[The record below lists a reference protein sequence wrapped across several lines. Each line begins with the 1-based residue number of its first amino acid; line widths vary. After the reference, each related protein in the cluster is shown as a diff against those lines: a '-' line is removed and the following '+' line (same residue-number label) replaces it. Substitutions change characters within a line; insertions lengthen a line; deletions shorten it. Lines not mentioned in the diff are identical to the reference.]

1 MLYLKILVC
10 VSATTILIACAGSN
24 PHFDASKPHHRP
36 DGFANNYLD
45 NSKIG
50 QGFMRWQWERFNSTL
65 PADRPE
71 RVPRRAVDVAYLQ
84 ANRTDTTATW
94 LGHASMLWQIGGK
107 NILVDPIFSERASPV
122 SFAGPSRLTP
132 SALRLAELPH
142 IDAVVIS
149 HNHYDHLDRPTVLA
163 LQQQKGG
170 APLFIVPLGISDWLK
185 REGIHNVQAL
195 DWWQHHNLDDAVKGA
210 VKVSLVPAQH
220 WSSRS
225 LTDRHESLWGGFVVQ
240 HNGYSMY
247 YSGDTGYSRDFADI
261 AARFGKFDFAQIP
274 VGCYEPRW
282 FMGNQ
287 HVNEPEAIQ
296 IHRDVGA
303 RLSVGVHWGTFRL
316 CDDPI
321 DQVLDEFPKAAKAAG
336 LSPTEFVLPALG
348 QTFLLQRGADAK
360 PQAAVQ
366 AATAVLP
373 SLASASASATSSS
386 ATSSSPKKPPL

>member
-1 MLYLKILVC
+1 MSVFRTSL
-10 VSATTILIACAGSN
+10 LIAAACALTACAGSN

-36 DGFANNYLD
+36 DGFVNNYLD

-50 QGFMRWQWERFNSTL
+50 EGFMRWQWDRFTSTL
-65 PADRPE
+65 PTDKPE
-71 RVPRRAVDVAYLQ
+71 RVPRQKADLAYLQ

-94 LGHASMLWQIGGK
+94 LGHATMLWQIGGK

-122 SFAGPSRLTP
+122 SFAGPARLTP
-132 SALRLAELPH
+132 VAMRVDELPR

-170 APLFIVPLGISDWLK
+170 APLFIVPLGMDDWLK
-185 REGIHNVQAL
+185 REGITTVQGL
-195 DWWQHHNLDDAVKGA
+195 DWWQARDLEG

-220 WSSRS
+220 WSSRT
-225 LTDRHESLWGGFVVQ
+225 LIDRHESLWGGFVVQ
-240 HNGYSMY
+240 HAGYSMY

-261 AARFGKFDFAQIP
+261 AAKFGKFDFAQIP

-296 IHRDVGA
+296 IHRDVGSK
-303 RLSVGVHWGTFRL
+303 LSVGVHWGTFRL
-316 CDDPI
+316 CDDPV
-321 DQVLDEFPKAAKAAG
+321 DQVIDEFPKAVKAAG
-336 LSPTEFVLPALG
+336 LKAGEFVLPALG
-348 QTFLLQRGADAK
+348 QTFVLQRG
-360 PQAAVQ
+360 VQ
-366 AATAVLP
+366 AATAAA
-373 SLASASASATSSS
+373 SSASSPI
-386 ATSSSPKKPPL
+386 SSSPRNPPL